1 MSVLRIK
8 IKGWEDGQQVE
19 RWLDKP
25 DRWQL
30 HSADTVTLVIDDME
44 VTINQKVGRQWAAS
58 GGSSRRLCRRPLTH
72 AHTHTQTAVVSALL
86 AHNSRSSSRT
96 S

>member
-8 IKGWEDGQQVE
+8 IKGWEDGEQVE

-44 VTINQKVGRQWAAS
+44 VTINQKVGGWQAAS
-58 GGSSRRLCRRPLTH
+58 DNDGSSL
-72 AHTHTQTAVVSALL
+72 HTPTQQQQQELRFTATVASAAATAAAAVV
-86 AHNSRSSSRT
+86 
-96 S
+96 